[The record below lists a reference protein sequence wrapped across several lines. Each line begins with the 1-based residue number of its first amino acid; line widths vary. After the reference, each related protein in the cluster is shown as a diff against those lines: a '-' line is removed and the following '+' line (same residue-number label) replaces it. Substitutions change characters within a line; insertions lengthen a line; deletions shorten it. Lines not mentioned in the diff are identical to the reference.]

1 LAGAWLYAVGIE
13 VVLATGEFCHGPL
26 D

>member
-1 LAGAWLYAVGIE
+1 LAGAWLYAEGIE